1 MLVKT
6 LGEVEALAAAAHA
19 GQTDKIGVP
28 YMEHVRAVAG
38 GLVPFGER
46 LVMAGLLHDV
56 IEDTDWTAE
65 RLRDAGVPGDVVSVV
80 EAVTNQP
87 GVPYEEKIRRIAGDR
102 DAALVKISDNAHN
115 SRPDRAARLPE
126 EKRARLAAKYR
137 AARDV
142 LWAAVD
148 DRDIAAVVTIVN
160 PSLLEELRE
169 RSAAF

>member
-1 MLVKT
+1 
-6 LGEVEALAAAAHA
+6 
-19 GQTDKIGVP
+19 
-28 YMEHVRAVAG
+28 VAG

-65 RLRDAGVPGDVVSVV
+65 RLRDAGVPSDVVSVV

-102 DAALVKISDNAHN
+102 DAVLVKISDNAHN

-169 RSAAF
+169 RSAAS